1 MCKFAQAISAQARH
15 SKRSHGW
22 ESAITRRF
30 PYGVPDDVVKSVL
43 KLLEETTMRKTEI
56 ARQHNLTP
64 SSVYNIRNRY
74 VILKDGSVDRNARL
88 DNPKRRG
95 KKNANQ

>member
-15 SKRSHGW
+15 SKRSLGW

-30 PYGVPDDVVKSVL
+30 PFGVPDQVVKSVL
-43 KLLEETTMRKTEI
+43 KMLDETTMRKTEI

-74 VILKDGSVDRNARL
+74 TVLADGTVDRMNRN
-88 DNPKRRG
+88 DNPNRKN
-95 KKNANQ
+95 KKC

>member
-30 PYGVPDDVVKSVL
+30 PFGVPDDVVKSVL

-64 SSVYNIRNRY
+64 SSVYNIKNRY
-74 VILKDGSVDRNARL
+74 TVLADGSVDRMNRN
-88 DNPKRRG
+88 DNPNRKN
-95 KKNANQ
+95 KKC

>member
-15 SKRSHGW
+15 SKRSLGW

-30 PYGVPDDVVKSVL
+30 PFGVPDKVVKSVL
-43 KLLEETTMRKTEI
+43 KMLDETTMRKTEI

-74 VILKDGSVDRNARL
+74 TVLPDGTVDRMNRN
-88 DNPKRRG
+88 DNPNRKN
-95 KKNANQ
+95 KKC

>member
-64 SSVYNIRNRY
+64 SSVYNIKNRY
-74 VILKDGSVDRNARL
+74 TVLADGTVDRMNRN
-88 DNPKRRG
+88 DNPARKN
-95 KKNANQ
+95 KNAK

>member
-15 SKRSHGW
+15 SKRSIGW
-22 ESAITRRF
+22 ESAVTRRF
-30 PYGVPDDVVKSVL
+30 PFGVPDEVVKSVL
-43 KLLEETTMRKTEI
+43 KLLEDTTMRKTEI

-74 VILKDGSVDRNARL
+74 IVLPDGSVDRMNRN
-88 DNPKRRG
+88 DNPSRKN
-95 KKNANQ
+95 KKC

>member
-30 PYGVPDDVVKSVL
+30 PYGVPDQVVKSVL
-43 KLLEETTMRKTEI
+43 KMLEETNMRKTEI

-74 VILKDGSVDRNARL
+74 IVLPDGSVDRNARL

-95 KKNANQ
+95 KKNAKI

>member
-15 SKRSHGW
+15 SKRSAGW

-30 PYGVPDDVVKSVL
+30 PFGVPDDVVKSVL

-64 SSVYNIRNRY
+64 SSVYNIKNRY
-74 VILKDGSVDRNARL
+74 TVLADGSVDRMNRN
-88 DNPKRRG
+88 DNPNRKN
-95 KKNANQ
+95 KKC

>member
-1 MCKFAQAISAQARH
+1 M
-15 SKRSHGW
+15 
-22 ESAITRRF
+22 
-30 PYGVPDDVVKSVL
+30 
-43 KLLEETTMRKTEI
+43 LEETTMRKTEI

-74 VILKDGSVDRNARL
+74 IILQDGSVDRNARL

-95 KKNANQ
+95 KKNAK